1 MATTNTL
8 KHISDKSE
16 YKTFDPAGTSFPSTV
31 TNVQDA
37 LGALAPIAIDGFIP
51 EATFTNPG
59 IIRLATEQEVIDGL
73 GNNTAVTPET
83 LKARLAI
90 PTQAT
95 ETYVGITRYATNAE
109 AIAGTVSTAAI
120 VPSSLKAS
128 IDNTFNT
135 RTSTEDSNGV
145 IKISTQP
152 AALAGTDDTTAMT
165 PLKVSLAIG
174 KATAA
179 LPTYSTATTTVQGIV
194 KIATPAEVQQGTMN
208 DGVTVSPFGLKQLVS
223 TQSQNGLIRLA
234 TPSEAAAG
242 SNSNVALSPSTLLSR
257 TGTTGRLGVVKLTT
271 TVGSGDGNTALA
283 YNANVISTNGGTIN
297 GTLNINGTL
306 RRNGQDVVTRNELKD
321 SVPIGTIIMW
331 GGHRHNVPAGWE
343 LCDGGV
349 SVDQGFRDVVSNKW
363 GATGAKPDFRGL
375 FPRGANNTD
384 SPYMAEWETN
394 VNIRNAKGTDS
405 KGKPR
410 LGQGVGSYGH
420 GTVQAQQ
427 LRFHKHAGGFGEQ
440 DNAGAFGNTARSNY
454 AGTRKGLDWD
464 NRSYFTNEGYEVDDY
479 GIRDFR
485 TTLNSDGLI
494 GNESRPWS
502 MSIFFIIKVA
512 HR

>member
-1 MATTNTL
+1 MTTTNTL

-16 YKTFDPAGTSFPSTV
+16 YKTFDPAGTSFSPEV

-51 EATFTNPG
+51 EATVAVPG

-95 ETYVGITRYATNAE
+95 ETYIGITRYATDAE

-128 IDNTFNT
+128 IDDTFNT
-135 RTSTEDSNGV
+135 RTSTEDRNGV

-208 DGVTVSPFGLKQLVS
+208 DGVAVSPLGLKQLVS
-223 TQSQNGLIRLA
+223 TQGQNGLIRLA
-234 TPSEAAAG
+234 TPTEAAAG
-242 SNSNVALSPSTLLSR
+242 SNSNIALSPSTLLSR

-283 YNANVISTNGGTIN
+283 YNANVISTGGGTIN
-297 GTLNINGTL
+297 GTLNVNGTL

-331 GGHRHNVPAGWE
+331 GGQTGNIPSGWE
-343 LCDGGV
+343 ICDGGNV
-349 SVDQGFRDVVSNKW
+349 GDAGFRNVVGGKW
-363 GATGAKPDFRGL
+363 GATGNKPDFRGL
-375 FPRGANNTD
+375 FPRGSNSSNDGA
-384 SPYMAEWETN
+384 MKEWETN
-394 VNIRNAKGTDS
+394 INIRNAKGNDS
-405 KGKPR
+405 KQKPK

-427 LRFHKHAGGFGEQ
+427 LRFHKHAGGFGEH
-440 DNAGAFGNTARSNY
+440 DNAGAFGNTVRSNY

-464 NRSYFTNEGYEVDDY
+464 NRSYFTNEGYEID
-479 GIRDFR
+479 GAGSRDSR
-485 TTLNSDGLI
+485 TTLNSEGLI

-502 MSIFFIIKVA
+502 MSILFIIKV
-512 HR
+512 R

>member
-1 MATTNTL
+1 MTTTNTL

-16 YKTFDPAGTSFPSTV
+16 YKTFDPAGTSFSPEV

-51 EATFTNPG
+51 EATVAVPG

-95 ETYVGITRYATNAE
+95 ETYIGITRYATDAE

-128 IDNTFNT
+128 IDDTFNT
-135 RTSTEDSNGV
+135 RTSTEDRNGV

-208 DGVTVSPFGLKQLVS
+208 DGVAVSPLGLKQLVS
-223 TQSQNGLIRLA
+223 TQGQNGLIRLA
-234 TPSEAAAG
+234 TPTEAAAG
-242 SNSNVALSPSTLLSR
+242 SNSNIALSPSTLLSR

-283 YNANVISTNGGTIN
+283 YNANVISTGGGTIN
-297 GTLNINGTL
+297 GTLNVNGTL

-331 GGHRHNVPAGWE
+331 GGQTGNIPSGWE
-343 LCDGGV
+343 ICDGGNV
-349 SVDQGFRDVVSNKW
+349 GDAGFRNVVGGKW
-363 GATGAKPDFRGL
+363 GATGNKPDFRGL
-375 FPRGANNTD
+375 FPRGSNSSNDGA
-384 SPYMAEWETN
+384 MKEWETN
-394 VNIRNAKGTDS
+394 INIRNAKGNDS
-405 KGKPR
+405 KQKPK

-427 LRFHKHAGGFGEQ
+427 LRFHKHAGGFGEH
-440 DNAGAFGNTARSNY
+440 DNAGAFGNTVRSNY

-464 NRSYFTNEGYEVDDY
+464 NRSYFTNEGYEID
-479 GIRDFR
+479 GAGNRDSR
-485 TTLNSDGLI
+485 TTLNSEGLI

-502 MSIFFIIKVA
+502 MSILFIIKV
-512 HR
+512 R

>member
-1 MATTNTL
+1 MTTTNTL

-51 EATFTNPG
+51 EATVAVPG

-174 KATAA
+174 AATAA

-242 SNSNVALSPSTLLSR
+242 SNSNIALSPSTLLSR

-297 GTLNINGTL
+297 GTLNVNGAL
-306 RRNGQDVVTRNELKD
+306 RRNGVDVVTHDQLSD
-321 SVPIGTIIMW
+321 SVPVGTICMW
-331 GGHRHNVPAGWE
+331 GGHEGNIPGKWRACVGGTYTGGAYLNAVGGRWGW
-343 LCDGGV
+343 
-349 SVDQGFRDVVSNKW
+349 W
-363 GATGAKPDFRGL
+363 GAIPDFRGL
-375 FPRGANNTD
+375 YPRGANMVGGY
-384 SPYMAEWETN
+384 SEGE
-394 VNIRNAKGTDS
+394 VNPHIAGNRGEDG
-405 KGKPR
+405 KGKAR
-410 LGQGVGSYGH
+410 LGNGVGSFPQSS
-420 GTVQAQQ
+420 VQAQA
-427 LRFHKHAGGFGEQ
+427 LRYHKHAGGFGEH
-440 DNAGAFGNTARSNY
+440 DNAGTFGNTANSGY

-464 NRSYFTNEGYEVDDY
+464 NRSYYTNEGFETVEAWQ
-479 GIRDFR
+479 RDGY
-485 TTLNSDGLI
+485 TTLNSEGLI
-494 GNESRPWS
+494 ANETRPWT
-502 MSIFFIIKVA
+502 MSVLFIIKVE
-512 HR
+512 

>member
-1 MATTNTL
+1 MTTTNTL

-16 YKTFDPAGTSFPSTV
+16 YKTFDPTGTSFPPSV
-31 TNVQDA
+31 TNVQEA
-37 LGALAPIAIDGFIP
+37 LGALAPIAIDGVIP
-51 EATFTNPG
+51 ESTVAAPG
-59 IIRLATEQEVIDGL
+59 IIRLATEQEVIDGV

-95 ETYVGITRYATNAE
+95 ETVVGITRYATNTE
-109 AIAGTVSTAAI
+109 AIAGTVTAAAI

-135 RTSTEDSNGV
+135 RTSTEDRNGV
-145 IKISTQP
+145 IKISTQA
-152 AALAGTDDTTAMT
+152 AALAGTNDTTAMS
-165 PLKVSLAIG
+165 PLKVALAIG
-174 KATAA
+174 AATSA
-179 LPTYSTATTTVQGIV
+179 LPTYSAATTTVQGIV
-194 KIATPAEVQQGTMN
+194 KIATPAEVQAGVMN
-208 DGVTVSPFGLKQLVS
+208 NGVAVSPL
-223 TQSQNGLIRLA
+223 GLISLTANASRRGLVQLA
-234 TPSEAAAG
+234 SSAEAI
-242 SNSNVALSPSTLLSR
+242 
-257 TGTTGRLGVVKLTT
+257 TGTDATKAITPQALQAKTGNTGRLGIVKLST

-283 YNANVISTNGGTIN
+283 YNANVISTTGGTIN
-297 GTLNINGTL
+297 GTLNVNGTL
-306 RRNGQDVVTRNELKD
+306 RRNGQDVVTHDQLKD
-321 SVPIGTIIMW
+321 SVPIGTIVMW

-394 VNIRNAKGTDS
+394 VNIRNAKGLDS
-405 KGKPR
+405 KGKPK
-410 LGQGVGSYGH
+410 LGEGVGSYGH

-427 LRFHKHAGGFGEQ
+427 LRFHKHAGGFGEH
-440 DNAGAFGNTARSNY
+440 DDAGSFGNTIRSNY

-479 GIRDFR
+479 YSRDSR

>member
-1 MATTNTL
+1 MTTTNTL

-16 YKTFDPAGTSFPSTV
+16 YKTFDPVGTSFPPSV
-31 TNVQDA
+31 TNVQEA

-51 EATFTNPG
+51 ESTVAVPG
-59 IIRLATEQEVIDGL
+59 IIRLATEQEVIDGI

-83 LKARLAI
+83 LKARLNI

-95 ETYVGITRYATNAE
+95 ETVVGITRYATDAE
-109 AIAGTVSTAAI
+109 AIDGTVTDAAI

-135 RTSTEDSNGV
+135 RTSTEDRNGV
-145 IKISTQP
+145 IKISTQA

-174 KATAA
+174 AATAA
-179 LPTYSTATTTVQGIV
+179 LPTYSAATTTVQGIV
-194 KIATPAEVQQGTMN
+194 KIATPAEVQAGAMN
-208 DGVTVSPFGLKQLVS
+208 NGVAVSPL
-223 TQSQNGLIRLA
+223 GLISLTANASRRGLVQLA
-234 TPSEAAAG
+234 SSAEAI
-242 SNSNVALSPSTLLSR
+242 
-257 TGTTGRLGVVKLTT
+257 TGTDATKAITPQALQAKTGNTGRLGIVKLTT

-283 YNANVISTNGGTIN
+283 YNANVISTGGGTIN
-297 GTLNINGTL
+297 GTLNVNGTL

-331 GGHRHNVPAGWE
+331 GGQTGNIPAGWE
-343 LCDGGV
+343 ICDGGNV
-349 SVDQGFRDVVSNKW
+349 GDAGFRNVVGSKW
-363 GATGAKPDFRGL
+363 GATGNKPDFRGL
-375 FPRGANNTD
+375 FPRGSNSSND
-384 SPYMAEWETN
+384 GSMKEWETN
-394 VNIRNAKGTDS
+394 INIRNAKGNDS
-405 KGKPR
+405 KQKPK

-427 LRFHKHAGGFGEQ
+427 LRFHKHAGGFGEN
-440 DNAGAFGNTARSNY
+440 DNAGAFGNTVRSNY

-464 NRSYFTNEGYEVDDY
+464 NRSYFTNEGYEID
-479 GIRDFR
+479 GAGSRDSR
-485 TTLNSDGLI
+485 TTLNSEGLI

-502 MSIFFIIKVA
+502 MSILFIIKV
-512 HR
+512 R